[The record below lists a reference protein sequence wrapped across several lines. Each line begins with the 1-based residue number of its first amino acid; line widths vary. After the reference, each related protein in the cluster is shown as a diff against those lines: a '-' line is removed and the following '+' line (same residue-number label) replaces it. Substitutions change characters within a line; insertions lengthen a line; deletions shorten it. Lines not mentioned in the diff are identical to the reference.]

1 MSFCPNCR
9 AEYVEGIKTCT
20 DCDVDLVAA
29 LPRDEE
35 KNLLTD
41 EELVPVFSAGNRV
54 EADVVIGL
62 LEGIGI
68 HAWFRAGGVWR
79 PGTEIASPV
88 DYGPILV
95 AASDADEARCV
106 IEQALEAGKND
117 LHESG

>member
-1 MSFCPNCR
+1 MPFCPNCK
-9 AEYVEGIKTCT
+9 AEYQEGFSTCS
-20 DCDVDLVAA
+20 DCDVPLVSE
-29 LPRDEE
+29 LPPEPGNPRAD
-35 KNLLTD
+35 D
-41 EELVPVFSAGNRV
+41 DLVPVFSAGNRV
-54 EADVVIGL
+54 EADIVIGL

-88 DYGPILV
+88 DYGAILV